1 MSEFVTID
9 GSLGEGG
16 GQIVR
21 VSLALAA
28 VTGRPLGI
36 KNIRARRAKPGLA
49 AQHLTAARATGAIC
63 GAAITGD
70 SIGSMELRFVPGR
83 APAAGSYLFDVG
95 EARIGGSAGS
105 TALIAQAILLP
116 LALARGHSD
125 VVLRGGTH
133 VPWSPPFDYLR
144 DVWLFVLAGMGIE
157 ASLELAQFGF
167 YPAGRGEIRLA
178 VAGMAPS
185 ISGPRAPHALRPLS
199 ASERGP
205 IRRVFGRAIAA
216 NLPSH
221 IAQRMSDRART
232 QLAGAGIECA
242 ITPLRVS
249 AACPGAG
256 LFLTMD
262 CETIR
267 AGFSELGKPGKPSE
281 AVADDAVAEV
291 LAYRAAGAALERHL
305 ADQVVLPAALASG
318 VSEFTVEKVTR
329 HLTTCAAVVEQF
341 GLAKVEIEGAEDAP
355 GRVKITP
362 SGAQ

>member
-1 MSEFVTID
+1 MSEFIAID

-28 VTGRPLGI
+28 VTGRPLNI

-49 AQHLTAARATGAIC
+49 AQHLTAVRAIAAIC
-63 GAAITGD
+63 GAEIAGD

-95 EARIGGSAGS
+95 DARIGGSAGA

-116 LALARGHSD
+116 LALADGRSEA
-125 VVLRGGTH
+125 VLRGGTH

-144 DVWLFVLAGMGIE
+144 DVWLFVLARMGIE

-167 YPAGRGEIRLA
+167 YPAGRGELRLA
-178 VAGMAPS
+178 IAGIAPS
-185 ISGPRAPHALRPLS
+185 ISGGARRALRPLT
-199 ASERGP
+199 ATERGP

-221 IAQRMSDRART
+221 IAQRMSDRARA
-232 QLAGAGIECA
+232 QLTGAGIENA

-256 LFLTMD
+256 LFLTLE
-262 CETIR
+262 CGAIR
-267 AGFSELGKPGKPSE
+267 AGFSELGKPGKPAE
-281 AVADDAVAEV
+281 AVTDDAVAEV
-291 LAYRAAGAALERHL
+291 LAYRNAGAALDRHL

-318 VSEFTVEKVTR
+318 VSDFTVEKVTR

-341 GLAKVEIEGAEDAP
+341 GLATVEIEGAEDAH

-362 SGAQ
+362 TGAQ